1 MSLCKNT
8 NANNVATLFSTIRA
22 TIESSAQTIAEGKPD
37 EHLAQRVSDAGIRC
51 DSCATHIAADLVAL
65 KSLVSNEAT
74 SPHFHRCISDLGS
87 SILTQSLVSLVGQ
100 WVNTDTTPTMTDFST
115 LFGCALLA
123 TDDLTK
129 PESLENDTG
138 RSRFIY
144 QAKASKR
151 DRNEGLEELEARI
164 GGSMNGAEYR
174 EGKPSNHP
182 VRQNFHP
189 TVKPT
194 ALMRYLIKL
203 VTPPGGTVLDPFTG
217 SGSTGKAALLDG
229 FQFVGVE
236 LTEEYLP
243 IIEGRLNWANEQGV
257 DDERLF

>member
-1 MSLCKNT
+1 
-8 NANNVATLFSTIRA
+8 
-22 TIESSAQTIAEGKPD
+22 
-37 EHLAQRVSDAGIRC
+37 
-51 DSCATHIAADLVAL
+51 
-65 KSLVSNEAT
+65 
-74 SPHFHRCISDLGS
+74 
-87 SILTQSLVSLVGQ
+87 
-100 WVNTDTTPTMTDFST
+100 MTDFST

-123 TDDLTK
+123 TDELTK
-129 PESLENDTG
+129 PESLESDKG

-151 DRNEGLEELEARI
+151 DRNEGLEELEAKNGPEMHYQRGKCI
-164 GGSMNGAEYR
+164 GCKRWKEANDASQCVICGSDYDYSQNGPTA
-174 EGKPSNHP
+174 
-182 VRQNFHP
+182 RQNFHP

-194 ALMRYLIKL
+194 QLMRYLIKL

-243 IIEGRLNWANEQGV
+243 IIEGRLRWALDNREQ
-257 DDERLF
+257 DETLF